1 MMGIQNGQ
9 IQMIILDI
17 DSMIPEN
24 HLLLTVGFVGLI
36 SCTEYRIIP
45 LSARTENNVL
55 RMPVSSGKFLMR
67 LF

>member
-17 DSMIPEN
+17 DFMIPEN

-36 SCTEYRIIP
+36 SCTQSTGSFHFQPEP
-45 LSARTENNVL
+45 KTT
-55 RMPVSSGKFLMR
+55 F
-67 LF
+67 